1 MATGAA
7 KHVLEN
13 GWTILQLT
21 PDALTLGP
29 EQTANRHTGCGNGK
43 EIQMNNG

>member
-7 KHVLEN
+7 KRVLEN

-21 PDALTLGP
+21 PDVLTLGTG
-29 EQTANRHTGCGNGK
+29 QTANRHNGCGNGK
-43 EIQMNNG
+43 EIQMKNG